1 MSECNID
8 IRPGVCK
15 LRTKIK
21 ATMNDEMKV
30 VFDVESDCADV
41 MRLAETLGSVDPFQ
55 NICVKF
61 SESDVYRAADNT
73 LNHTACPVPCAFIKA
88 IEVASDMGLKGDV
101 IIEIK

>member
-1 MSECNID
+1 MGECNID
-8 IRPGVCK
+8 IQPGVCK

-21 ATMNDEMKV
+21 AVMNEDMKV
-30 VFDVESDCADV
+30 VFDVESDCAEI
-41 MRLAETLGSVDPFQ
+41 MKLAEVLGPLDPFR

-61 SESDVYRAADNT
+61 SESDVYRAADDII
-73 LNHTACPVPCAFIKA
+73 NHTACPVPCAFIKA